1 VRPSAAGGRGRAGD
15 ASLAA
20 YLRYPAKSARP
31 GRAEDLRPALICH
44 TSAHDRAWARRSPQQ
59 LSSSSAVGHPIGI
72 RSNHP
77 WLGSLAGFDPLGL
90 SADKEKLK
98 WYVQAELVHGRWA
111 MLGAAGVLAPDV
123 FAHIGLSTAP
133 GAPTNWVEAQTY
145 TYWGSAATIGIVNL
159 WLVSWAEHRRGQDI
173 AVPGSASDD
182 PIFTSNKLPQGA
194 VGYPGGIFD
203 PMNMSSP
210 ERKLKEI
217 KNGRLAMVA
226 WLGFIAQAAHTGS
239 YSPID
244 NLATH
249 LAAPFSTTVLSNFP
263 DLFVWRWN
271 DPTFLANVAPIKGL
285 PLV

>member
-1 VRPSAAGGRGRAGD
+1 
-15 ASLAA
+15 
-20 YLRYPAKSARP
+20 
-31 GRAEDLRPALICH
+31 
-44 TSAHDRAWARRSPQQ
+44 
-59 LSSSSAVGHPIGI
+59 
-72 RSNHP
+72 
-77 WLGSLAGFDPLGL
+77 
-90 SADKEKLK
+90 
-98 WYVQAELVHGRWA
+98 
-111 MLGAAGVLAPDV
+111 MLGVAGVLAQSVLVPDV
-123 FAHIGLSTAP
+123 FWYDAALHLPAGLGP
-133 GAPTNWVEAQTY
+133 
-145 TYWGSAATIGIVNL
+145 VNL
-159 WLVSWAEHRRGQDI
+159 GSTLAIQFLLMHFVEVKRWVDI
-173 AVPGSASDD
+173 KNPGGSSED
-182 PIFTSNKLPQGA
+182 PIFKGNKLPPGE